1 MSIASVAQ
9 TGFASSSAYDTHRP
23 SYPAEAVERF
33 IEVLEIKG
41 KRGAKVL
48 DVGAGTGK
56 FTKLLSER
64 PEAYEI
70 TALEPHDGMRK
81 ELQAKQLKNVEIVKS
96 TAESM
101 TDVLPAQSFDA
112 VVVSQAFHWMSSIDT
127 LKQIHRVLKPTAVLG
142 LIWNIEDYNSPK
154 EWDIHTGWESTMR
167 EVMWSGE
174 LEDDQPRF
182 RNMQWKKVFDEQ
194 GSSNPLLLHF
204 SNPIFGLPIGED
216 SVEFTR
222 WLSKDDIWSTFQTY
236 SQVANLQ
243 PDQLAKVKETF
254 DSVIN
259 SSETEVNSEGKV
271 AVHGKTV
278 FVWTSSIPD
287 DTLRSGG

>member
-9 TGFASSSAYDTHRP
+9 SGFASSSAYDTHRP

-41 KRGAKVL
+41 KEGAKVL
-48 DVGAGTGK
+48 DIGAGTGK

-64 PEAYEI
+64 TEAYDI
-70 TALEPHDGMRK
+70 TALEPHDSMRK
-81 ELQAKQLKNVEIVKS
+81 ELEAKQLKNVKVQKG
-96 TAESM
+96 TAENM
-101 TDVLPAQSFDA
+101 EDLPAQAFDA
-112 VVVSQAFHWMSSIDT
+112 VVISQAFHWMSSMET
-127 LKQIHRVLKPTAVLG
+127 LKEIHRVLKPTAVLG
-142 LIWNIEDYNSPK
+142 MIWNIEDYNAPK
-154 EWDIHTGWESTMR
+154 EWNIHEGWESTMR
-167 EVMWSGE
+167 DVMWSEE
-174 LEDDQPRF
+174 LEDNHPRF

-204 SNPIFGLPIGED
+204 SNPIFGLPIGEE
-216 SVEFTR
+216 SVDFVR
-222 WLSKDDIWSTFQTY
+222 WLSKEDIWNTFQTY
-236 SQVANLQ
+236 SQVANLKS
-243 PDQLAKVKETF
+243 DQLAAVKRTLETAI
-254 DSVIN
+254 D

-278 FVWTSSIPD
+278 FAWTSSIPD